1 MTYVVV
7 KNFNMMKFL
16 IVMQLL
22 LSDTITNMVK
32 TIVQPI
38 TVIKIFKIF
47 MQYLLIYSNIFK
59 RYKIV
64 IIIGKMMVI

>member
-47 MQYLLIYSNIFK
+47 MQYLLIYSSIFK

-64 IIIGKMMVI
+64 IIIGIK